1 MEEKDEE
8 KIISKYSYNFIIEH
22 RKNKYI
28 ENIELIFEN
37 YSNEKIIITL
47 YQFIDESISIFSN
60 TFSVDYLIT
69 QSTLMNC
76 LYIMSKN
83 PNKFIEKILN
93 LIKSQFNLDKKNNS
107 NDLIHN
113 GKQLSFRIKNDN
125 DNNNININNINNNN
139 DNINLIIYITLINLQ
154 KEKIIFNLH
163 QKNYFS
169 YSNNNIPISLIE
181 LMEQNNNLIQDLSSM
196 EKEFRQLTQEKN
208 KIKAVIKKCNNYFGQ
223 SIQMKMDLM
232 DQGIDT
238 DIFKSKQDFIFLQN
252 NIEKR
257 LNKKTLEIK
266 QIFKA
271 SSNGDNLNTL
281 HNSCLYVSN
290 ILVIILTDKKK
301 TFGGFTQTGFEIN
314 RYKYDPLAFLFS
326 LDNEEIYPILAKYE
340 KMATNC
346 YEENFPLIFG
356 SDIYLRDYFLSKE
369 NSIAQEGFYDYSQS
383 KIKKDYILNDEKF
396 FSVAELEIYQ
406 FIFPKNI

>member
-1 MEEKDEE
+1 MEEKDEL
-8 KIISKYSYNFIIEH
+8 KIISKFSYNFIIEH
-22 RKNKYI
+22 LKDKYT
-28 ENIELIFEN
+28 ENIELILEN

-47 YQFIDESISIFSN
+47 YQFKDESITIFSN
-60 TFSVDYLIT
+60 IFSVDYLIA
-69 QSTLMNC
+69 QSTLMKC
-76 LYIMSKN
+76 LFLMSKN
-83 PNKFIEKILN
+83 PNKFIEKILS
-93 LIKSQFNLDKKNNS
+93 LIKSQFNLDKINNS
-107 NDLIHN
+107 NDLIYN
-113 GKQLSFRIKNDN
+113 GKQISFRIKSH
-125 DNNNININNINNNN
+125 NNKKNNNNN

-154 KEKIIFNLH
+154 KEKLIFNLK

-169 YSNNNIPISLIE
+169 FANDNLPISLIE
-181 LMEQNNNLIQDLSSM
+181 LMEQNNNIIQDLSSI
-196 EKEFRQLTQEKN
+196 EKEYRQLSQEK
-208 KIKAVIKKCNNYFGQ
+208 KEIKEVIKKCNNYFGQ

-238 DIFKSKQDFIFLQN
+238 DIFKSKQDFIFLRK

-257 LNKKTLEIK
+257 LNKNIIEIK

-281 HNSCLYVSN
+281 HNNSLYTPN

-301 TFGGFTQTGFEIN
+301 IFGGFTQTGFEIN

-326 LDNEEIYPILAKYE
+326 LDNEEIYPILSKYE
-340 KMATNC
+340 KMAVNC
-346 YEENFPLIFG
+346 YEENFPIIFG
-356 SDIYLRDYFLSKE
+356 SDIYLRDYFFSKE

-383 KIKKDYILNDEKF
+383 KIKKDYKLNGEKF

-406 FIFPKNI
+406 FIFSNNI